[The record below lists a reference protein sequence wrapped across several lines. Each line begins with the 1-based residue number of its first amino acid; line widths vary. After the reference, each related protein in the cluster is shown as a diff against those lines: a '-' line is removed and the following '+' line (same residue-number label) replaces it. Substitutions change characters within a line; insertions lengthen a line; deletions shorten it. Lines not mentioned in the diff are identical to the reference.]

1 MPPRYEI
8 RIALPARDLAGAV
21 GQHAS
26 LMHTLMARAA
36 REGESWLTQAA
47 MTTRLHDRETGHLVE
62 TDEIADAVI
71 NQERGV
77 RSRPSANRT
86 DVFAKPPRRPRAKK
100 APPEVKP

>member
-26 LMHTLMARAA
+26 LLHTLMARAA
-36 REGESWLTQAA
+36 REREPWLTQAA

-62 TDEIADAVI
+62 TEQIADAVI
-71 NQERGV
+71 NQEPGV
-77 RSRPSANRT
+77 RSRAPALRSAR
-86 DVFAKPPRRPRAKK
+86 KK
-100 APPEVKP
+100 RGAAPEVPS